1 DVTDFIFDTGAIEHL
16 IYPKDL
22 KFQKIVEFK
31 RKLASRIKI
40 TYEKSQSD
48 PKYSTFLGDFG
59 EFKIAKLN
67 QTAVSD
73 VDQLVLEELYSLR
86 REINSVKREVT
97 DEDFLDYLNINDVDI
112 YSMPVSNVLTIIAN
126 AQSDLKK
133 S

>member
-1 DVTDFIFDTGAIEHL
+1 M
-16 IYPKDL
+16 
-22 KFQKIVEFK
+22 
-31 RKLASRIKI
+31 
-40 TYEKSQSD
+40 
-48 PKYSTFLGDFG
+48 GDFG